1 MPSSRRLSA
10 ENFRAELAALT
21 LSLRRSIEADCAAFP
36 VDAAASSARAARVQE
51 DFPFFRRTYFPHY
64 TSRKDGTPT
73 GDSLLH
79 QWLDVA
85 LPSAV
90 NAPEG
95 VKLACAAPRGEA
107 KTTFVDVFFLLWCVV
122 TGRKRYILIIADA
135 LEQAASF
142 LEAVKVELESNP
154 RLTADFPAHCG
165 PGRVWNV
172 GTIITAQNVKV
183 QAFGAGKRMRGL
195 RHGPHRPDLAL
206 LDDLEN
212 DENVRSPEQRDKLE
226 SWLLRTVLSLGPAD
240 DSMDVVYIGTIL
252 HYDSVLARTL
262 KKPQWQGRTFRAVEQ
277 MPERM
282 DLWDIW
288 ERIYKTPPDGPVRAR
303 EFYEEVGRKAA
314 ARGRKGEPHPMEKGA
329 KVSWPSFRPL
339 YTLMC
344 KRAEDRAAFDSEQQN
359 DPLVGDAAPFAN
371 VLACWHE
378 LPAGLLLFGA
388 CDPSLGKA
396 GAGRD
401 PSALLVGGFHRETMR
416 LFVLEALIRKRHPD
430 RIIQDMIALQRRH
443 ACLSWAVETVQFQE
457 FFADVLIR
465 EAARQG
471 VPMPV
476 WPLKNHADK
485 ALRIESLHPYFAQGR
500 ILLSPEH
507 QTLRDQL
514 RHFPLADHD
523 DGPDALEMLW
533 RVATQGYVSLKDAF
547 VRVPR
552 PCGIFGAPAG
562 ADGTSDDD
570 TPEDEEEAPHAGQGW
585 F

>member
-1 MPSSRRLSA
+1 MASARRLSA
-10 ENFRAELAALT
+10 DNFRAELAALT

-36 VDAAASSARAARVQE
+36 VDAAASTARAERAQG

-64 TSRKDGTPT
+64 TRRKDGTPT

-85 LPSAV
+85 LPAAV
-90 NAPEG
+90 NAAAG

-107 KTTFVDVFFLLWCVV
+107 KTTFVDVFFLLWCVA

-154 RLTADFPAHCG
+154 RLMADFGSHCG
-165 PGRVWNV
+165 VGRVWNV
-172 GTIITAQNVKV
+172 GTIITAQNVKI

-262 KKPQWQGRTFRAVEQ
+262 KKPQWQGRTFRAVER
-277 MPERM
+277 MPDRM
-282 DLWDIW
+282 DLWDAW
-288 ERIYKTPPDGPVRAR
+288 ERIYKTPPDGPEAARAY
-303 EFYEEVGRKAA
+303 YEERRA
-314 ARGRKGEPHPMEKGA
+314 EMETGA
-329 KVSWPSFRPL
+329 EVSWPTFRPL

-359 DPLVGDAAPFAN
+359 DPLVGDAAPFVE
-371 VLACWHE
+371 VLVYWHE
-378 LPAGLLLFGA
+378 LPSGLLPFGA

-401 PSALLVGGFHRETMR
+401 PSALLVGGLHRETLR
-416 LFVLEALIRKRHPD
+416 LFVLEAHIRRRHPD
-430 RIIQDMIALQRRH
+430 RIIQDMIALQRRY

-457 FFADVLIR
+457 FFADVLVR

-471 VPMPV
+471 IPMPV
-476 WPLKNHADK
+476 WPVKNHADK
-485 ALRIESLHPYFAQGR
+485 TLRIESLHPYFAQGR
-500 ILLSPEH
+500 ILLAPEQH
-507 QTLRDQL
+507 TLLDQL

-533 RVATQGYVSLKDAF
+533 RVATQGYVSLADAF

-552 PCGIFGAPAG
+552 RAGLFGALLGIDEPL
-562 ADGTSDDD
+562 ADDDD
-570 TPEDEEEAPHAGQGW
+570 TGPATGKGW
-585 F
+585 I

>member
-1 MPSSRRLSA
+1 MASARRLSA
-10 ENFRAELAALT
+10 DNFRAELAALT

-36 VDAAASSARAARVQE
+36 VDAAASAARAERAQG

-64 TSRKDGTPT
+64 TRRKDGTPT

-85 LPSAV
+85 LPAAV
-90 NAPEG
+90 NAAAG

-154 RLTADFPAHCG
+154 RLMADFGAHCG
-165 PGRVWNV
+165 VGRVWNV
-172 GTIITAQNVKV
+172 GAIITAQNVKI

-262 KKPQWQGRTFRAVEQ
+262 KKPQWRGRIFRAVER

-282 DLWDIW
+282 DLWDAW
-288 ERIYKTPPDGPVRAR
+288 ERIYKTPPDGPEAARAY
-303 EFYEEVGRKAA
+303 YEERRAEME
-314 ARGRKGEPHPMEKGA
+314 RGA
-329 KVSWPSFRPL
+329 VVSWPTFRPL

-359 DPLVGDAAPFAN
+359 DPLVGDAAPFAE
-371 VLACWHE
+371 VLVYWHE
-378 LPAGLLLFGA
+378 LPSGLLPFAA

-401 PSALLVGGFHRETMR
+401 PSALLVGGLHRETLR
-416 LFVLEALIRKRHPD
+416 LFVLEASIRKRHPD
-430 RIIQDMIALQRRH
+430 RIIQDMIALQRRY

-457 FFADVLIR
+457 FFADVLVR

-471 VPMPV
+471 IPMPV
-476 WPLKNHADK
+476 WPVKNHADK
-485 ALRIESLHPYFAQGR
+485 TLRIESLHPYFAQGR
-500 ILLSPEH
+500 ILLAPEQH
-507 QTLRDQL
+507 TLLDQL

-533 RVATQGYVSLKDAF
+533 RVATQGYVSLADAF

-552 PCGIFGAPAG
+552 RAGLFGALLGIDDTQP
-562 ADGTSDDD
+562 DDDD
-570 TPEDEEEAPHAGQGW
+570 TGPATGKGW
-585 F
+585 I